1 MRQAN
6 PVAGGDGG
14 VEAGTNAPGQP
25 CPDALMPKSSCLTPA
40 QHRSAALAG
49 LLYSRATKQSERL
62 GTGRMQPGHG
72 RLSARPP
79 RQATPR
85 LCP

>member
-1 MRQAN
+1 M
-6 PVAGGDGG
+6 GGWWRCGG
-14 VEAGTNAPGQP
+14 WVQCARPTLLGHAHAQVLLPHP
-25 CPDALMPKSSCLTPA
+25 CPAQVSCFSS
-40 QHRSAALAG
+40 
-49 LLYSRATKQSERL
+49 LLYSRAKQSERL

>member
-49 LLYSRATKQSERL
+49 LLYSRATKQSGEA
-62 GTGRMQPGHG
+62 GD
-72 RLSARPP
+72 RPNAAGP
-79 RQATPR
+79 REAECQAS
-85 LCP
+85 